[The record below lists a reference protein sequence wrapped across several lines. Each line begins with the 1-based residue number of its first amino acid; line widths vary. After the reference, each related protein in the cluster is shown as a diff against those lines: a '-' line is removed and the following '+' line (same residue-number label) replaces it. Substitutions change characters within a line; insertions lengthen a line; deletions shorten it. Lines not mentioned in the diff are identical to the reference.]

1 MVAAAVGEEDG
12 EVEGGGLIGNLSE
25 VDGEG
30 GGLAVE
36 LGEDPLAVDEAAVF
50 ADAGE
55 VVVHL
60 EVEDA
65 GGDTSVLLEVEGLD
79 GGRRGVGGY
88 DEVAEEACVGFEP
101 TAGLAL
107 DATLDDACGERR
119 EVVAAEA
126 ADDLLLGL
134 DTDDE
139 GHAYLIGAVRRIGA
153 EPGSDGDDGREI
165 AAVFLDAVQQEVVVV
180 GHACRHVD
188 LVFTAADG
196 EGPAHQ
202 EAVGEEVIGWM
213 FGYVVHGDETLE
225 AVAHVE
231 AAHRLVAVVVGDGD
245 GDAVQGGVA
254 IDEAD
259 AAVAVGACGTHGVAG
274 QTSREDVALL
284 GGEVVRVVELGVD
297 GACVAKGDFVH
308 LVLEEGLAVDPDV
321 DAVVAIA
328 EGRALG
334 HVCGIDTDI
343 ETAQDI
349 ERIGLGAE
357 DRVLTADIELEGFF
371 EMVDAAVFIDREDAD
386 AADGGRNGVA
396 ECHAILQGVEGL
408 LGACVANLVME
419 MRAAAH
425 AAVAGVCNE
434 VAAADREDVGREGG
448 VEGVALMGGLIL
460 QHILGDGAVIA
471 VEVQIDGGDVA
482 SVVDVEH
489 LAAIVGG
496 DAEAGDIAVG
506 RGIDRGANAVVA
518 TNAEVDA
525 TVIVVATDFGES
537 ARRCGRE
544 PQGEVQLRGL
554 LALGVGSDK
563 KEREKCYGE
572 EGFHICDL

>member
-12 EVEGGGLIGNLSE
+12 EVEGGGLVGDLSE

-196 EGPAHQ
+196 EGPAH
-202 EAVGEEVIGWM
+202 
-213 FGYVVHGDETLE
+213 
-225 AVAHVE
+225 
-231 AAHRLVAVVVGDGD
+231 
-245 GDAVQGGVA
+245 
-254 IDEAD
+254 
-259 AAVAVGACGTHGVAG
+259 
-274 QTSREDVALL
+274 
-284 GGEVVRVVELGVD
+284 
-297 GACVAKGDFVH
+297 
-308 LVLEEGLAVDPDV
+308 
-321 DAVVAIA
+321 
-328 EGRALG
+328 
-334 HVCGIDTDI
+334 
-343 ETAQDI
+343 
-349 ERIGLGAE
+349 
-357 DRVLTADIELEGFF
+357 
-371 EMVDAAVFIDREDAD
+371 
-386 AADGGRNGVA
+386 
-396 ECHAILQGVEGL
+396 
-408 LGACVANLVME
+408 
-419 MRAAAH
+419 
-425 AAVAGVCNE
+425 
-434 VAAADREDVGREGG
+434 
-448 VEGVALMGGLIL
+448 
-460 QHILGDGAVIA
+460 
-471 VEVQIDGGDVA
+471 
-482 SVVDVEH
+482 
-489 LAAIVGG
+489 
-496 DAEAGDIAVG
+496 
-506 RGIDRGANAVVA
+506 
-518 TNAEVDA
+518 
-525 TVIVVATDFGES
+525 
-537 ARRCGRE
+537 
-544 PQGEVQLRGL
+544 
-554 LALGVGSDK
+554 
-563 KEREKCYGE
+563 
-572 EGFHICDL
+572 